1 MTDGPVSVRAAGA
14 VLWRAGPKG
23 PEVALIHRPRYD
35 DWTFP
40 KGKCKSDEHILRTA
54 LREVEEETG
63 IRPVLGR
70 RLSASQYLKDGAL
83 KQVEYW
89 AATGAG
95 GPPPGGPEVDRMEWL
110 PAADAERWLSY
121 ERDVELLREFT
132 DRPVRTTPLLVV
144 RHTSAGEK
152 RDWTD
157 DDLLRPL
164 DARGRADAADLAD
177 LMACY
182 GPTRV
187 VSSATARCVETMLP
201 FAAQLGLAVRAEQ
214 AFTVGAGAEAGD
226 ELAALLADGQPTV
239 VCTHGEQVP
248 ALVWRACKELDAQPP
263 AEPALRKGHFWVL
276 QVAGRELVSTERHS
290 GQP

>member
-1 MTDGPVSVRAAGA
+1 MTDGPVTIRAAGA

-40 KGKCKSDEHILRTA
+40 KGKCKSDEHLLRA
-54 LREVEEETG
+54 AFREVEEETG

-70 RLSASQYLKDGAL
+70 RLPATRYLKDGAL

-89 AATGAG
+89 AATGTG
-95 GPPPGGPEVDRMEWL
+95 GPPPGGPEVDQVEWL
-110 PAADAERWLSY
+110 PVADAERRLSY
-121 ERDVELLREFT
+121 ERDLELLRALT
-132 DRPVRTTPLLVV
+132 DHPVRTTPFLVM

-157 DDLLRPL
+157 DDVLRPL

-177 LMACY
+177 LLACY
-182 GPTRV
+182 GPMRV
-187 VSSATARCVETMLP
+187 LSSATARCVETMLP
-201 FAAQLGLAVRAEQ
+201 FAARLGLPVRAEQ
-214 AFTVGAGAEAGD
+214 AFTVGAGGESGD
-226 ELAALLADGQPTV
+226 ALAALLADEQPTV

-248 ALVWRACKELDAQPP
+248 ALVWRACKELGAQPP
-263 AEPALRKGHFWVL
+263 AQPALRKGQFWVL
-276 QVAGRELVSTERHS
+276 HVAGRHLVSTERHS
-290 GQP
+290 GWP